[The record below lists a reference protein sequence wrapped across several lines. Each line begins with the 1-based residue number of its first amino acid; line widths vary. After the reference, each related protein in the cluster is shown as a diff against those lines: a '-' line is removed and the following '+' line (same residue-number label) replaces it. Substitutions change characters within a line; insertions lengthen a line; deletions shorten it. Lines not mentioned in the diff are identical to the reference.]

1 MTRKLDRRT
10 VLRGALGGAGVS
22 LALPA
27 LEAML
32 DANGEAVAA
41 GGGAL
46 PRRFGIF
53 FWGNGVRLDKWT
65 PRAQGTGWELTE
77 ELAPLAA
84 VKDYV
89 SVVSGM
95 HIKTGNE
102 RGHHAGCVG
111 ILSGGPMISQPH
123 PTSGYASTFSRPS
136 LDQVVAEAWAGKT
149 LFRSIELGVSRRVTD
164 GEGTT
169 LQFLSHRGPD
179 NPCPPEYDPGKAFD
193 RLFGMAGRRAGARL
207 AVQRE
212 LGRSVLD
219 VVAEDAETLRRTVG
233 RADARRLEQHLEN
246 VRAIEKRLVVDWKR
260 PPLCRLPDG
269 RIEAAGEEGGKE
281 PLEEINEA
289 MCRIVALALSCDLT
303 RVFSILFSG
312 SVGGTVFWQVGA
324 DRGHH
329 QLTHDEPRDQPLV
342 HAATVFT
349 MKQLARL
356 LETLKETPDGAG
368 NLLDRTALLASTDLT
383 EGRPHSIRDYP
394 ILVAG
399 RAGGRLRYPGVHY
412 RGEGENTSRV
422 LLTLL
427 RSVGLPLADFGS
439 AGGHVTDGCGAIEA

>member
-1 MTRKLDRRT
+1 MKTMDRRT
-10 VLRGALGGAGVS
+10 VLRGALRGAAVAV
-22 LALPA
+22 ALPP

-32 DANGEAVAA
+32 HANGEALAA
-41 GGGAL
+41 GPAL

-65 PRAQGTGWELTE
+65 PKRQGPGWQLTE

-111 ILSGGPMISQPH
+111 VLSGAPMVSQPH
-123 PTSGYASTFSRPS
+123 PSSGYASTFSAPS
-136 LDQVVAEAWAGKT
+136 IDQVLADAWMGKT
-149 LFRSIELGVSRRVTD
+149 LFRSLELGISRRVTD

-169 LQFLSHRGPD
+169 LQYLSHRGPD
-179 NPCPPEYDPGKAFD
+179 NPCPPEYEPGKAFD
-193 RLFGMAGRRAGARL
+193 RLFGAVGPKRASL
-207 AVQRE
+207 AAQRE
-212 LGRSVLD
+212 LGKSVLD
-219 VVAEDAETLRRTVG
+219 VVAEDVQALRKQVG
-233 RADARRLEQHLEN
+233 RPDVRRLDQHLES
-246 VRAIEKRLVVDWKR
+246 VRGIEKRLVTDWKR

-269 RIEAAGEEGGKE
+269 RIEAEGEEGGKE

-289 MCRIVALALSCDLT
+289 MCQLVGLALSCDLV
-303 RVFSILFSG
+303 RVFSVLFSG

-329 QLTHDEPRDQPLV
+329 QLTHDEPKDQPLV

-356 LETLKETPDGAG
+356 CETLRETPDGAG
-368 NLLDRTALLASTDLT
+368 NLLDRTAILASSDLT
-383 EGRPHSIRDYP
+383 EGRPHSIKDYP
-394 ILVAG
+394 IVIAG
-399 RAGGRLRYPGVHY
+399 RGGGGLRYPGVHY

-422 LLTLL
+422 LVSLM
-427 RSVGLPLADFGS
+427 RAMGMPSREFGS
-439 AGGHVTDGCGAIEA
+439 AGGRVTEGCGAIEA